1 MKYAILFWW
10 FLLLG
15 HHAVV
20 VGPFYVQSE
29 CEAIQS
35 ELPDSARFTTCWN
48 DSNPERPI
56 VRR

>member
-1 MKYAILFWW
+1 MRYAILFWW

-15 HHAVV
+15 HHPVV
-20 VGPFYVQSE
+20 VGPFFVQSE

-35 ELPDSARFTTCWN
+35 ELPDAARFTTCW
-48 DSNPERPI
+48 DDTEEPI